1 MLLRRQPWRAKPMKI
16 QSFLKNLYCVFHFK
30 MKKFLH
36 MKKKKEKRDVALTVR
51 LPSSIVTSLKLLSDS
66 QKNSQ
71 SYIIE
76 EAIKMFSKKQK
87 ILKEKNETN
96 I

>member
-1 MLLRRQPWRAKPMKI
+1 MFLNRRARCIKAMKI
-16 QSFLKNLYCVFHFK
+16 QSYFGNLYCVFNFK
-30 MKKFLH
+30 MKIFCY

-96 I
+96 F